1 MDLWLPNRLYMLHMW
16 SSESEAGAPLSWRP
30 DPISAMLVNRGLPP
44 RAAPKIPLG
53 FIPAWNK
60 FFRIKQLLDTV
71 KKIRFSSENQVFAK
85 MLKIQLQ
92 LPYIPL

>member
-1 MDLWLPNRLYMLHMW
+1 MDLWLPNRLYMLHMS

-30 DPISAMLVNRGLPP
+30 DPLSAMLVNRGLPP
-44 RAAPKIPLG
+44 RAAPKIPLR

>member
-1 MDLWLPNRLYMLHMW
+1 MLHTS

-30 DPISAMLVNRGLPP
+30 DPLSAMLVNRGLPP
-44 RAAPKIPLG
+44 RGLLQKSHFALFQLG
-53 FIPAWNK
+53 IFALESNNYWIQSRK
-60 FFRIKQLLDTV
+60 MRV
-71 KKIRFSSENQVFAK
+71 SSENQVFAK